1 MGALWT
7 GVTGLVTYSDAIAV
21 VANNMANVNTT
32 GFRSSRML
40 FSDLVSS
47 AAAGTSDG
55 SQVGHGSTVGS
66 VSLLTGTGGYSPTSS
81 TLDMAIDGEH
91 GYFEVRDAASDKVY
105 YTRAGSFNFDTSG
118 YLVNAQ
124 KLRVQGWAVD
134 QAAVT
139 AAKQAGTNLS
149 SVPTTGNATDIQIT
163 NFTLAAQAT
172 SSITLATNLD
182 STTATG
188 TNDATNPYFSMFSTY
203 DATSDTLA
211 SNADYSTSIT
221 VYDSEGASHDLTVYY
236 SKISTEN
243 GKEYWEYMVTMDPSE
258 DGNAVTSDTTKAG
271 VLMIGTL
278 TFSSSGVLENQTAYT
293 LASNATDPASLS
305 SWTQAT
311 LDTTDGV
318 PEFTAT
324 FLSAS
329 NGSALSSQTVEFST
343 GLSASNAKWSSNCPT
358 TAAGIG
364 TVTAAN
370 AGYDTSATANASTST
385 TNYATTSYTLNHSAN
400 GYTSG
405 TFKSAYVDEDGVIYG
420 SFSNGQTRA
429 LWVLALADFNNP
441 SGLTSEGD
449 TLYSANSDS
458 GAAKEG
464 RANTATLDGITG
476 STLESSNVDLATE
489 MVNLIIFQR
498 AFESNSKVVTT
509 ADAMLEKAMEIK
521 K

>member
-7 GVTGLVTYSDAIAV
+7 GVTGLISYSDAISV

-32 GFRSSRML
+32 GFRSSRTL
-40 FSDLVSS
+40 FSDLISS
-47 AAAGTSDG
+47 EAGGTSDG
-55 SQVGHGSTVGS
+55 SQVGNGSTVGS
-66 VSLLTGTGGYSPTSS
+66 VSLLTDTGGYSTSSS

-91 GYFEVRDAASDKVY
+91 GYFEVRNPDTDKVY

-124 KLRVQGWAVD
+124 ELHVQGWAVD
-134 QAAVT
+134 QDALNAAEL
-139 AAKQAGTNLS
+139 AGTDLS
-149 SVPTTGNATDIQIT
+149 TVPTTGDVTDIQIT
-163 NFTLAAQAT
+163 DFTLAAKAT

-182 STTATG
+182 STTSTG
-188 TNDATNPYFSMFSTY
+188 TNDSTDPYFSMFKSY

-221 VYDSEGASHDLTVYY
+221 VYDSEGATHDLTVYY
-236 SKISTEN
+236 NKITNED

-258 DGNAVTSDTTKAG
+258 DGNSTTSGTTKAG

-293 LASNATDPASLS
+293 LASNATDPTSLS

-311 LDTTDGV
+311 LNSADGV
-318 PEFTAT
+318 PEFSAT
-324 FLSAS
+324 FQSAS
-329 NGSALSSQTVEFST
+329 NGTALSSQTVEFST

-364 TVTAAN
+364 TTAAN
-370 AGYDTSATANASTST
+370 NAGYATSSTVNASTST
-385 TNYATTSYTLNHSAN
+385 TNYATTSYTLNSSAN

-405 TFKSAYVDEDGVIYG
+405 TFKSAYVDDDGVIYG
-420 SFSNGQTRA
+420 TFSNGQTRA

-441 SGLTSEGD
+441 SGLTSEGNS
-449 TLYSANSDS
+449 LYSANSDS

-464 RANTATLDGITG
+464 RANTGTLDGIAG

-489 MVNLIIFQR
+489 MVNLIIYQR

-509 ADAMLEKAMEIK
+509 ADAMMEKALEIK